1 MDIREDNLLWS
12 QILGELEHYLFSKSK
27 QHLQNTSTCTHVH
40 MQPMI
45 ASVQMDVQCLT
56 FNVYA

>member
-12 QILGELEHYLFSKSK
+12 QILGELELRTLFVFRK
-27 QHLQNTSTCTHVH
+27 QTAFTKH